1 MWDSSSQVIA
11 LDADIE
17 DLGEAAVSGLSE
29 IGFEEVDAGV
39 MLTEDFSDSPAEDLG
54 MGYPEAGGGQRA
66 AAAEQPYT
74 VWNVVLL
81 SACGTFALIGRHDG
95 DRSGPQHVGMERE
108 PHD

>member
-1 MWDSSSQVIA
+1 
-11 LDADIE
+11 
-17 DLGEAAVSGLSE
+17 
-29 IGFEEVDAGV
+29 

-81 SACGTFALIGRHDG
+81 SACGTLLLLAGTMGIDLVRNMWGWNENLTINSSLMDAI
-95 DRSGPQHVGMERE
+95 RSIMP
-108 PHD
+108 